1 VANLARHHQL
11 APGVTSPDPVQ
22 SITTMECLTPIK
34 SREPITQALAVSK
47 VTWCII
53 AVGLGVAIGGAAV
66 VDWHTVI
73 STLGRHPLF
82 EAELAIFAGAVPG
95 FMLSRRKP
103 VRRSRTRSLDR
114 YYRTLVTADPP
125 PAAGYTHY
133 LPCTLLGRGPIDAS
147 LPVPAAAVRQN
158 PSMSGILYA
167 GPDGICFRPNSA
179 LHPSPSPAPTP
190 SQSSAGPSLA
200 GSGIALVE
208 GNGHSSDLPV
218 GFEIGPV
225 RMVTATAVAIAPGG
239 LSQDATEA
247 PEFAMLMEW
256 PGGQA
261 LFAVPAIGD
270 TLPRLHDC
278 LDTLRWGTAS

>member
-1 VANLARHHQL
+1 
-11 APGVTSPDPVQ
+11 
-22 SITTMECLTPIK
+22 MECLTPIK

-53 AVGLGVAIGGAAV
+53 AVILGIAIGGAAV

-73 STLGRHPLF
+73 ATLARHPLF
-82 EAELAIFAGAVPG
+82 EAEVAIFAGAIPG
-95 FMLSRRKP
+95 YMLSRRKP

-133 LPCTLLGRGPIDAS
+133 LPCTLLARGPIDTS
-147 LPVPAAAVRQN
+147 LPIPAATVRQN

-167 GPDGICFRPNSA
+167 GPDGICFRPNAA
-179 LHPSPSPAPTP
+179 LHPSESPAAAAAP
-190 SQSSAGPSLA
+190 AG
-200 GSGIALVE
+200 GGTGLVE
-208 GNGHSSDLPV
+208 GNGPDLPV

-225 RMVTATAVAIAPGG
+225 RMVTATAVEIASGG
-239 LSQDATEA
+239 LSRDPNEP
-247 PEFAMLMEW
+247 PEFAMLIEW
-256 PGGQA
+256 PAGQA
-261 LFAVPAIGD
+261 LFAVPSIGD

>member
-1 VANLARHHQL
+1 
-11 APGVTSPDPVQ
+11 
-22 SITTMECLTPIK
+22 MECLTPIK

-53 AVGLGVAIGGAAV
+53 AVTLGIAIGGAAV
-66 VDWHTVI
+66 VDWHLVI
-73 STLGRHPLF
+73 ETLGRHPLF
-82 EAELAIFAGAVPG
+82 GAEVAILAGAVPG
-95 FMLSRRKP
+95 YLLSRRKP

-133 LPCTLLGRGPIDAS
+133 LPCTLLGRGPVDTS
-147 LPVPAAAVRQN
+147 LPVPAATVRQN
-158 PSMSGILYA
+158 PTMSGILYA

-179 LHPSPSPAPTP
+179 LHPSEPPAPAP
-190 SQSSAGPSLA
+190 VAA
-200 GSGIALVE
+200 N
-208 GNGHSSDLPV
+208 GNGRVERSEHFGDLPV

-225 RMVTATAVAIAPGG
+225 RMVTATAVAIAPAGM
-239 LSQDATEA
+239 SHDPHDP

-261 LFAVPAIGD
+261 LFAVPSIGD

-278 LDTLRWGTAS
+278 LDTLRWGRAG

>member
-1 VANLARHHQL
+1 
-11 APGVTSPDPVQ
+11 
-22 SITTMECLTPIK
+22 MECLTPIK

-47 VTWCII
+47 VTWGII
-53 AVGLGVAIGGAAV
+53 AVALGVAIGGAAV
-66 VDWHTVI
+66 VDWHAVI
-73 STLGRHPLF
+73 GTLGRHPLA
-82 EAELAIFAGAVPG
+82 EAEVAIFAGAIPG
-95 FMLSRRKP
+95 FLLSRRKP
-103 VRRSRTRSLDR
+103 VRRSRARSLDR

-133 LPCTLLGRGPIDAS
+133 LPCTLLGRGPIDAG
-147 LPVPAAAVRQN
+147 LPVPAAAVRNN

-179 LHPSPSPAPTP
+179 LHPSQPPAE
-190 SQSSAGPSLA
+190 SATG
-200 GSGIALVE
+200 LVE
-208 GNGHSSDLPV
+208 GSGRPDDLPV

-225 RMVTATAVAIAPGG
+225 RMVTATAVEIAAGAP
-239 LSQDATEA
+239 QYHNEP

-261 LFAVPAIGD
+261 LFAVPSIGD

-278 LDTLRWGTAS
+278 LDTLRWGTAT

>member
-1 VANLARHHQL
+1 
-11 APGVTSPDPVQ
+11 
-22 SITTMECLTPIK
+22 MECLTPIK

-47 VTWCII
+47 VTWSVI
-53 AVGLGVAIGGAAV
+53 AVALGVAIGGAAV

-73 STLGRHPLF
+73 GTLGRHPLVG
-82 EAELAIFAGAVPG
+82 AEVAIFVGAVPG
-95 FMLSRRKP
+95 FLLSRRKP
-103 VRRSRTRSLDR
+103 MRRSRTRSLDR

-133 LPCTLLGRGPIDAS
+133 LPCTLLGRGPIDPS
-147 LPVPAAAVRQN
+147 LPVPATTVRQN

-179 LHPSPSPAPTP
+179 LHPSQSPAGAEP
-190 SQSSAGPSLA
+190 SAE
-200 GSGIALVE
+200 SGTGLVE
-208 GNGHSSDLPV
+208 GNGRSGDLPV

-225 RMVTATAVAIAPGG
+225 RMVTATAVEIAPGG
-239 LSQDATEA
+239 LSQDANEP

-256 PGGQA
+256 PDGQA
-261 LFAVPAIGD
+261 LFAVPSIGD

-278 LDTLRWGTAS
+278 LDTLRWGTTS

>member
-1 VANLARHHQL
+1 
-11 APGVTSPDPVQ
+11 
-22 SITTMECLTPIK
+22 MECLTPIK

-53 AVGLGVAIGGAAV
+53 AVILGIAIGGAAV

-73 STLGRHPLF
+73 GTLGRHPLF
-82 EAELAIFAGAVPG
+82 EAEVAIFAGAVPG

-147 LPVPAAAVRQN
+147 LPVPAATVRQN

-167 GPDGICFRPNSA
+167 GPDGICFRPNAA
-179 LHPSPSPAPTP
+179 LPPSPSQSPAGAPV
-190 SQSSAGPSLA
+190 AGNN
-200 GSGIALVE
+200 IALVE
-208 GNGHSSDLPV
+208 GSSSDLPS

-225 RMVTATAVAIAPGG
+225 RMVTATAVAIASGG
-239 LSQDATEA
+239 MSQDPNEP

-261 LFAVPAIGD
+261 LFAVPSIGD